1 MKRRIIGWLGGF
13 LALMLLFT
21 FLSRAADS
29 VTVPKVQTQAP
40 EKRKIT
46 HPVSGSGKVV
56 QNQERAVRTEE
67 GQIVKAI
74 HVEEGAQVEEGD
86 LLFELDLEE
95 LKEQILL
102 GQQELEKLK
111 LQEADA
117 DSQQEASASKQETAR
132 ARASQ
137 DYQDAVSEGDAAVQE
152 AAQQLQRAKKEL
164 ESAQKGTTVVEEDE
178 TVRTALKEAQ
188 KEKEKEW
195 ERARE
200 EKKSLET
207 SIEEEVK
214 KKQEAAQ
221 EAAGET
227 ELTKAQKQELE
238 AQVRQSYEKALQ
250 QAEKKE
256 EQAEQEK
263 EKAQEAL
270 DQYEAEQ
277 ESGKEQAASANVAQL
292 AQNVEEK
299 QAAYEAALSEREAA
313 VQAAQRALEDSQA
326 KEGTDSTADINAI
339 DRRQKELALE
349 KLKKLQKAKG
359 RVTSPVKGVVTKIS
373 LTVGERTPDG
383 TAMLLADLSQG
394 CKLVVQIPSDQ
405 EKYIARN
412 DAVTVTPSGNEK
424 KLTDLKVDAIG
435 INEQDESMLDVTISL
450 PEGALELGTAA
461 TAQIVREEQAYSLC
475 VPIQAL
481 YQGEQNQYYV
491 LVTQEEETVMGTQMT
506 AKRINVTVL
515 DKNATYAA
523 LSEES
528 LSASQDVIIE
538 SDRVL
543 EDGDRVRM
551 EEA

>member
-29 VTVPKVQTQAP
+29 ITVPKVQTQTP
-40 EKRKIT
+40 QKRKIT

-74 HVEEGAQVEEGD
+74 HVKEGAQVEEGD

-102 GQQELEKLK
+102 AQQELEKLE

-117 DSQQEASASKQETAR
+117 NSQQEAAQSKQETTR
-132 ARASQ
+132 ARAAQ

-152 AAQQLQRAKKEL
+152 AAQELEKAKKEL
-164 ESAQKGTTVVEEDE
+164 ESAKKGTRAVEEDE
-178 TVRTALKEAQ
+178 TVRNALKEAQ

-195 ERARE
+195 ESARE
-200 EKKSLET
+200 EKKRLET
-207 SIEEEVK
+207 SIEEEIK
-214 KKQEAAQ
+214 KKQ

-227 ELTKAQKQELE
+227 ELTKAQKQEIK

-250 QAEKKE
+250 EAEKKE

-270 DQYEAEQ
+270 AQYEAEQ
-277 ESGKEQAASANVAQL
+277 ESRREQADLANVAQM

-313 VQAAQRALEDSQA
+313 VRTAQRDLEDSQA

-339 DRRQKELALE
+339 DRQQKELALE
-349 KLKKLQKAKG
+349 KLKTLQKTKG
-359 RVTSPVKGVVTKIS
+359 RVTSPVKGVVAKIS
-373 LTVGERTPDG
+373 VTVGERTPDG

-412 DAVTVTPSGNEK
+412 DAVTVTPSGNGK
-424 KLTDLKVDAIG
+424 KLTDLRVDAIWT
-435 INEQDESMLDVTISL
+435 NEQDESMLDVTIGL
-450 PEGALELGTAA
+450 PEGALEIGTAA
-461 TAQIVREEQAYSLC
+461 TAQIVREEQVYSLC

-491 LVTQEEETVMGTQMT
+491 LVTQEEESVMGTQMT
-506 AKRINVTVL
+506 AKRIDVTVL

-528 LSASQDVIIE
+528 LSASQNVIIK
-538 SDRVL
+538 SDRLL
-543 EDGDRVRM
+543 EDGDRVRL

>member
-29 VTVPKVQTQAP
+29 VTVPKVLTQAP

-152 AAQQLQRAKKEL
+152 AARQLQRAKKEL
-164 ESAQKGTTVVEEDE
+164 ESAQKGTTAVGEDE
-178 TVRTALKEAQ
+178 TVRTALKEAR
-188 KEKEKEW
+188 KEKEREW

-200 EKKSLET
+200 EKESLES

-214 KKQEAAQ
+214 RKQ

-227 ELTKAQKQELE
+227 ELTKARKQELE

-256 EQAEQEK
+256 EEAEQEK
-263 EKAQEAL
+263 EKVQEAL

-277 ESGKEQAASANVAQL
+277 ESGKEQAASANAAQL

-339 DRRQKELALE
+339 DRQQKELALE

-394 CKLVVQIPSDQ
+394 CKLVVQVPSDQ

-435 INEQDESMLDVTISL
+435 PNEQDESMLDVTISL

-491 LVTQEEETVMGTQMT
+491 LVTQEEETVMGTQMA
-506 AKRINVTVL
+506 AKRIDVTVL